1 MDFRKYL
8 ELKDNEENIFKMCGM
23 QNNKKSGIR
32 RKNTGL
38 NAYKRKKKKDLK
50 LSQGNGKINPKKI

>member
-23 QNNKKSGIR
+23 QNNKKSGIG
-32 RKNTGL
+32 RKNIGL
-38 NAYKRKKKKDLK
+38 NVYKRKKKKDLK
-50 LSQGNGKINPKKI
+50 LS

>member
-23 QNNKKSGIR
+23 QNNKKSGIG
-32 RKNTGL
+32 RKNIGL
-38 NAYKRKKKKDLK
+38 NVYKRKKKKRLEIE
-50 LSQGNGKINPKKI
+50 LGKWQNKS